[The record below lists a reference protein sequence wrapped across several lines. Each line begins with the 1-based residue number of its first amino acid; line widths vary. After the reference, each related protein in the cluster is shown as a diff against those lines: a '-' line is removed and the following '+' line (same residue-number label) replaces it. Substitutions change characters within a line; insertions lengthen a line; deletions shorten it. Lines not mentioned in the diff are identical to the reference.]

1 MEVADI
7 SELVVLRPTYASLDS
22 EWIAS
27 ACSEAMEVFCD
38 YTNRSS
44 DAIPDTA
51 LSVLADI
58 ACIRLSM
65 AGAEGSSSASEGGIS
80 RTWDAL
86 PQSLRDRMDRY
97 RRPYL

>member
-1 MEVADI
+1 METADI

-27 ACSEAMEVFCD
+27 ACAEAMEVFCD
-38 YTNRSS
+38 YTNRAS

-65 AGAEGSSSASEGGIS
+65 AGAEGSSSASEGGQS
-80 RTWDAL
+80 RTWDML

-97 RRPYL
+97 RRPFL